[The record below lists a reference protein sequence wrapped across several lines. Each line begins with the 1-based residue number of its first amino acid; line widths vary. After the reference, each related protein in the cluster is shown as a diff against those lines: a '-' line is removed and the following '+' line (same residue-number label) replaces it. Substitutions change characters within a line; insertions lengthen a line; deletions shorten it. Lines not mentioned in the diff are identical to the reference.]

1 MLIDVHID
9 TEARSRLDLLDFGP
23 VNYAFHEST
32 ECTVITW
39 AFGRTG
45 MVKAWR
51 IGMPFPQELVDVAAN
66 PHKYNI
72 NAFNVQFDYLI
83 WTVVLP
89 RMFPQLRWSR
99 PLVKNLSDTMAISAH
114 FRLGNS
120 LDILAKMLRLPF
132 QKDTGEGKKIMLKH
146 CKPDSRTGAFP
157 VQLSEEEWEKLVHY
171 ACLDTAVLRSAYY
184 SMPDMPE
191 QERWAWEWTFKRN
204 MRGLNVDMKLV
215 EALNLIKEHF
225 TPRLLQ
231 EFASLT
237 GGKSAKSPKQCLA
250 FFQLYYP
257 EIKNMQAQTVDDLLL
272 DDRPVP
278 PFVRKAL
285 EIKYLTGSTSLSKI
299 DVAKRHERNS
309 VIYAFLAF
317 SHAQTK
323 RWAGRGIQVH
333 NFARFEGDRE
343 DKIDFDLNQHDIS
356 AEVLARAENLKDPL
370 GFVKNLLRRI
380 WVPSAGKQFYCGDW
394 AKIEPT
400 SLFWLL
406 DLGPI
411 PKYWYEETA
420 AVVYN
425 MTPQQVIALGKDCF
439 ERQIGKMANLSC
451 QYGSGWKSFKKAVK
465 RDAGLVIDKELAQT
479 TVKAY
484 RTKYAPVAQFWKD
497 LEGGFRKAIYEPARN
512 EWVPAENHLGGFVT
526 PGYWKQIPEK
536 LPETT
541 VLCKGK
547 IVISPMKYPVTGVQ
561 IRLPSGGILYYPGA
575 RIHENKQVYD
585 EDNDR
590 WFWTRAITYLSDEG
604 KHIQEKNIY
613 GGMICE
619 NVVSATAQQIIAPA
633 IYRLEEADFEVLNL
647 VHDELW
653 AQAEANRLEE
663 FQRLFEVRP
672 SWASTMSIGSEV
684 NSAIRYLK

>member
-1 MLIDVHID
+1 M
-9 TEARSRLDLLDFGP
+9 LLDIFLDFETRSHADLKIVGP
-23 VNYAFHEST
+23 VNYAFDPST
-32 ECTVITW
+32 QATVITW
-39 AFGRTG
+39 CFGRTG

-72 NAFNVQFDYLI
+72 NAFNLQFDFLI
-83 WTVVLP
+83 WSVVFC
-89 RMFPQLRWSR
+89 RQFPEVRFVR
-99 PLVKNLSDTMAISAH
+99 PQVENLSDTMAIAAH
-114 FRLGNS
+114 FRMGNS
-120 LDILAKMLRLPF
+120 LDIVAKMLRLPY
-132 QKDTGEGKKIMLKH
+132 QKDTGEGKKLMLKQA
-146 CKPDSRTGAFP
+146 KYGELTEA
-157 VQLSEEEWEKLVHY
+157 EWEIFMRY
-171 ACLDTAVLRSAYY
+171 AVLDTAVLRSAYY
-184 SMPDMPE
+184 AMPDMPP

-204 MRGLNVDMKLV
+204 LRGLTVDLKLV
-215 EALNLIKEHF
+215 EALNLIKTHF

-237 GGKSAKSPKQCLA
+237 GGKSAKSPKQCLQ

-257 EIKNMQAQTVDDLLL
+257 EITNMQAQTVDELML

-285 EIKYLTGSTSLSKI
+285 DIKYLTGSTSLSKI
-299 DVAKRHERNS
+299 DVALRHHRNS

-323 RWAGRGIQVH
+323 RWAGRGIQVQ
-333 NFARFEGDRE
+333 NFARFDKDVE
-343 DKIDFDLNQHDIS
+343 DKIDFELNRHDIS
-356 AEVLARAENLKDPL
+356 AEVLAKVDTLKDPL

-380 WVPSAGKQFYCGDW
+380 WVPSAGKTFYCGDW

-400 SLFWLL
+400 ALFWLL

-411 PKYWYEETA
+411 PKHWYEETA
-420 AVVYN
+420 AAVYN
-425 MTPQQVIALGKDCF
+425 MSPDQVIALGKDSF

-465 RDAGLVIDKELAQT
+465 KDAGLVIPPELAKH
-479 TVKAY
+479 TVKTY
-484 RTKYAPVAQFWKD
+484 RSKYHQVAQFWKD
-497 LEGGFRKAIYEPARN
+497 LENGFRKAIYEPARR
-512 EWVPAENHLGGFVT
+512 EWVAPSDNGEYVT
-526 PGYWKQIPEK
+526 PGYWTNIPEK
-536 LPETT
+536 FPTTT
-541 VLCKGK
+541 VLCNGK
-547 IVISPMKYPVTGVQ
+547 IVISPMKSPTTGVQ

-604 KHIQEKNIY
+604 KRIVEKNIY

-633 IYRLEEADFEVLNL
+633 VFRLEEAGFDVLNL

-653 AQAEANRLEE
+653 AEAEAGRLEE

-672 SWASTMSIGSEV
+672 NWCRDMHIGSEV
-684 NSAIRYLK
+684 NTAIRYLK

>member
-1 MLIDVHID
+1 M
-9 TEARSRLDLLDFGP
+9 LLDFHFDKETRSHVEPADVGP
-23 VNYAFHEST
+23 VNYAFHPST
-32 ECTVITW
+32 QCTVITW
-39 AFGRTG
+39 CFGRTG
-45 MVKAWR
+45 SVKAWR
-51 IGMPFPQELVDVAAN
+51 IGMPFPQDLIDVALN
-66 PHKYNI
+66 PHRYNM
-72 NAFNVQFDYLI
+72 NAFNTQFDYLI

-89 RMFPQLRWSR
+89 RQFPFISFVR
-99 PLVKNLSDTMAISAH
+99 PKVENLSDTMAIAAH
-114 FRLGNS
+114 FRMGNS
-120 LDILAKMLRLPF
+120 LDTVAKMLRLPF
-132 QKDTGEGKKIMLKH
+132 QKDTGEGKKLMMKQA
-146 CKPDSRTGAFP
+146 RY
-157 VQLSEEEWEKLVHY
+157 EELTEAEWETFMRY
-171 ACLDTAVLRSAYY
+171 AVLDTAVLRAAYY
-184 SMPDMPE
+184 AMPDMPP

-204 MRGLNVDMKLV
+204 LRGLTVDIKLV
-215 EALNLIKEHF
+215 NTLALIKEHF

-237 GGKSAKSPKQCLA
+237 GGKSAKSPKQCLQ

-257 EIKNMQAQTVDDLLL
+257 EIKNMQAETIDELML

-285 EIKYLTGSTSLSKI
+285 EIKYLTGSTSLSKV
-299 DVAKRHERNS
+299 DVAQRHQRNG

-323 RWAGRGIQVH
+323 RWAGRGIQVQ
-333 NFARFEGDRE
+333 NFARFDKDRE
-343 DKIDFDLNQHDIS
+343 DKIDFDLNSHDIS
-356 AEVLARAENLKDPL
+356 NEIMAKAETLKDPL

-380 WVPSAGKQFYCGDW
+380 WIPSPGKTFYCGDW

-400 SLFWLL
+400 ALFWLL

-411 PKYWYEETA
+411 PKHWYEETA
-420 AVVYN
+420 AAVYN
-425 MTPQQVIALGKDCF
+425 MSPDQVIALGKDSF

-465 RDAGLVIDKELAQT
+465 KDAGLVIEKELAQL
-479 TVKAY
+479 TVKTY
-484 RTKYAPVAQFWKD
+484 RSKYHQVAQFWKD
-497 LEGGFRKAIYEPARN
+497 LENGFRKAIYEPARR
-512 EWVPAENHLGGFVT
+512 EWVPPSDNGQWLT
-526 PGYWKQIPEK
+526 PGYYENIPEK
-536 LPETT
+536 LPATT
-541 VLCKGK
+541 VLCNGK
-547 IVISPMKYPVTGVQ
+547 IVISPMKSPVTGVQ

-590 WFWTRAITYLSDEG
+590 WFWTRAITYFSDE
-604 KHIQEKNIY
+604 KKRIVEKNIY

-633 IYRLEEADFEVLNL
+633 IYRLEEAGFEVLNL

-653 AQAEANRLEE
+653 AQAEPDRLEE

-672 SWASTMSIGSEV
+672 SWCSNMHIGSEV
-684 NSAIRYLK
+684 NTAIRYLK